1 MFDVHLKKKLIYF
14 DRRQTSYVQQM
25 VFGGQNTQEDKE
37 STTLTLTSMRN
48 NPQIF
53 FKWWKTRRLACGG
66 FSEAVTKMEWLL
78 PEVIYC
84 IWAPADK
91 QNEKQAER

>member
-53 FKWWKTRRLACGG
+53 FK
-66 FSEAVTKMEWLL
+66 
-78 PEVIYC
+78 
-84 IWAPADK
+84 
-91 QNEKQAER
+91 